1 MQTASGRRADGAVES
16 AELRPLLPLILSSG
30 TVRLTLAA
38 FALFAIVYALPL
50 LSTELKVAFSRYVT
64 PVVFLSIT
72 IFACRRGIGKR
83 GSPSEDLFWRTA
95 SLAFTFWLLVRLI
108 LPHVQEALPLSS
120 GVAADVIYAA
130 FYVTLILA
138 IEVRPHLHQSSPFE
152 SLERT
157 LNWPAISLFV
167 LGLLI
172 YFVFIPLAVTPD
184 EYATAIPSL
193 YFFLALDLYVG
204 VRLVGLLLQA
214 KSRGWRIA
222 YGTFA
227 AGMFGFAAADVFEIL
242 SSIGT
247 VTYALGGPTDLL
259 WMLPI
264 LGPIVAARM
273 QRRIPSDPLQEL
285 AGSADRRQQILFL
298 ALFLPLFHFLGYGYG
313 WFGAAIRE
321 TRELFSLVWLL
332 LLGSLAMAQQ
342 FLLERRARLLQAQS
356 VTAAEELR
364 EKERTLHLLSERQR
378 AVEARK
384 QSELNFSRVFNA
396 SPDPML
402 IFSRDDLEIL
412 AVNDAFE
419 AFGRHETVE
428 TQGRSFSEL
437 GLIHGRDLQ
446 TLLDSTAGG
455 RSLRD
460 LPTQVRACDGTVRQC
475 LLASETIEFGGRES
489 VITVFRDVTEQIE
502 LEAYRDSLIAQLE
515 SKNAELERFTYTV
528 SHDLKSPLLTIKG
541 FLPFVKEAA
550 VSGDLDRLDVDLARI
565 GSAADRMQHL
575 LDELLELSR
584 VGKSVSDPAPVP
596 VEEVIEEALE
606 MVRGPL
612 VERGVEVDV
621 MAGMPVVLGDRTRL
635 VQVMQNLL
643 DNAVKFMGSRETP
656 RIELRWNEDDV
667 PERVQIRI
675 RDNGIGIEPR
685 FHETIFG
692 LFQQI
697 HPREG
702 GTGIGLALVRR
713 IVDTHGGTVRVESDG
728 VDCGATF
735 VVTLPRA
742 PQTPSPG

>member
-1 MQTASGRRADGAVES
+1 METALDRRAGVN
-16 AELRPLLPLILSSG
+16 AELRPLVPLILSSG
-30 TVRLTLAA
+30 IVRLTLAT
-38 FALFAIVYALPL
+38 FALLAIAYALPL
-50 LSTELKVAFSRYVT
+50 LSAESKVALSRYVT

-72 IFACRRGIGKR
+72 ILACRRGIGR
-83 GSPSEDLFWRTA
+83 SGYPSEDLFWRTA
-95 SLAFTFWLLVRLI
+95 SLAFTFWLFVRLV
-108 LPHVQEALPLSS
+108 LPHVQDAIPLSS
-120 GVAADVIYAA
+120 GVAADVVYAG
-130 FYVTLILA
+130 FYLALILA

-167 LGLLI
+167 LGLLV
-172 YFVFIPLAVTPD
+172 YFVFIPLAMTPD
-184 EYATAIPSL
+184 EYATAVPSL

-204 VRLVGLLLQA
+204 ARLVGLLTQA

-222 YGTFA
+222 YGAFA

-242 SSIGT
+242 SSIGNI
-247 VTYALGGPTDLL
+247 TYALGGPADLL
-259 WMLPI
+259 WMVPI
-264 LGPIVAARM
+264 LGPIVAARV
-273 QRRIPSDPLQEL
+273 QRRLPSDPSREL
-285 AGSADRRQQILFL
+285 AVTADRRQQFLFL
-298 ALFLPLFHFLGYGYG
+298 ALFLPLFHFLGYGFG

-321 TRELFSLVWLL
+321 PRELFSLVWLL

-342 FLLERRARLLQAQS
+342 FLLERRAKLLQAQS

-378 AVEARK
+378 AVEAQR

-402 IFSRDDLEIL
+402 IFSRHDLEIL
-412 AVNDAFE
+412 AVNGAFE
-419 AFGRHETVE
+419 AFGGHESHETR
-428 TQGRSFSEL
+428 GRSLSEL
-437 GLIHGRDLQ
+437 ALIHARDLQ
-446 TLLDSTAGG
+446 TLLDSTAAG

-460 LPTQVRACDGTVRQC
+460 LPTQVRARDGTVHQC

-515 SKNAELERFTYTV
+515 SKNSELERFTYTV

-541 FLPFVKEAA
+541 FLPFVKEAVA
-550 VSGDLDRLDVDLARI
+550 AGDLERLSDDLARI
-565 GSAADRMQHL
+565 GTAADRMQRL

-584 VGKSVSDPAPVP
+584 VDRSVSEPAPVAM
-596 VEEVIEEALE
+596 EEVIEEALE
-606 MVRGPL
+606 MVRGGL
-612 VERGVEVDV
+612 VEKGVEVEV
-621 MAGMPVVLGDRTRL
+621 MPGMPVVLGDRTRL

-643 DNAVKFMGSRETP
+643 DNAVKFIGSRETP
-656 RIELRWNEDDV
+656 RIEVGWNDDDV
-667 PERVQIRI
+667 PERVQIRV

-692 LFQQI
+692 LFQQL
-697 HPREG
+697 HPQEG

-713 IVDTHGGTVRVESDG
+713 IVETHGGSVRVESDG
-728 VDCGATF
+728 VGCGATF
-735 VVTLPRA
+735 VLTLPRA
-742 PQTPSPG
+742 PRTSSPA